1 MSIADAGIQILIW
14 LIQGIIA
21 ILPQN
26 LPFFTIETY
35 SKYLNDIKNNTISTL
50 SAVSFLLP
58 IKLFLLLFSII
69 IFAEISLLLFRITKW
84 LINLIRGAGT

>member
-69 IFAEISLLLFRITKW
+69 IFAEISLLVFRITKW
-84 LINLIRGAGT
+84 LINLVRGAGT

>member
-35 SKYLNDIKNNTISTL
+35 SNYLNNVKTNMISTL

-69 IFAEISLLLFRITKW
+69 IVAEISLLVFRITKW
-84 LINLIRGAGT
+84 LINLVRGAGT